1 MVHTIENPNRLLT
14 KENVQMALERSH
26 HKSISDILKE
36 PVSRREKL
44 MKKNISKVLNLLYQ
58 NEQLNTTQL
67 HNIGINWGSLSNVLD
82 LLYKKKI
89 VLIRQFNDRKNNE
102 KIYQLKKIRAI
113 VYLDHIFNYERKLDS
128 HNKLAAYWKSYNKIL
143 DKVPQDF
150 LSWRIFATSKA
161 KRELGIEK
169 YGSLIG
175 SLPSE
180 KVIKILENYVDGYY
194 CKNCQE
200 EQKRK
205 LSKQK
210 RKFIVLTSIKLTENF
225 GIQCEKCGAEQVSIE
240 YLFNQK

>member
-1 MVHTIENPNRLLT
+1 MMHTIENPNELLT
-14 KENVQMALERSH
+14 KENVQMAFERSYY
-26 HKSISDILKE
+26 KSISDILKE

-58 NEQLNTTQL
+58 KGQLSTTQL

-82 LLYKKKI
+82 LLHKKKI
-89 VLIRQFNDRKNNE
+89 VLMRQFNDKNNNE
-102 KIYQLKKIRAI
+102 KIYQIRKIRAI
-113 VYLDHIFNYERKLDS
+113 VYLDHIFNYAEKLDS

-150 LSWRIFATSKA
+150 LSWKIFATSKM
-161 KRELGIEK
+161 KRELGIER

-175 SLPSE
+175 SLPAE
-180 KVIKILENYVDGYY
+180 KVVKILENYVDGYY

-205 LSKQK
+205 SQKQK
-210 RKFIVLTSIKLTENF
+210 RKFIVLTSMRLTENY
-225 GIQCEKCGAEQVSIE
+225 GIQCEKCGAEQESIVHR
-240 YLFNQK
+240 YTN